1 MLSFLSFLHLL
12 FIGCRSE
19 VVLCFLLSVVVC
31 VCVCVCVFFFF
42 FFFFRCFLIHAFDF
56 CCSVSDVW
64 FCICRLFSLAFCFS
78 SYFHSV
84 TTLCCVSVFY
94 RKASAGVQV
103 VRLAGRVSA
112 FACIL
117 SLDPAFLPYCLLQRL
132 QGSSPCASIAVL
144 LTVHKDCTGFHGN
157 SGPVQVRVLGVHLLS
172 NISCAACQ
180 ELTQVPMPCQSTLI

>member
-1 MLSFLSFLHLL
+1 MAVRRLHRNPTFFVFLACCLFLACYICCSLAAV
-12 FIGCRSE
+12 RR
-19 VVLCFLLSVVVC
+19 LCFAFCCLLLC
-31 VCVCVCVFFFF
+31 FFFL
-42 FFFFRCFLIHAFDF
+42 FRCFLIHAFDF

-64 FCICRLFSLAFCFS
+64 FCVCRLFSLAFCFS

-112 FACIL
+112 FTRIL
-117 SLDPAFLPYCLLQRL
+117 LLDTAFLPYCLLQRL

-157 SGPVQVRVLGVHLLS
+157 SGPV
-172 NISCAACQ
+172 
-180 ELTQVPMPCQSTLI
+180 